1 MKILRQA
8 DEDYY
13 LSTEWLWQKHES
25 DNIIEVFDAPD
36 KIYLCFGIFLIDR
49 LKLSK
54 PKTLDAIYK
63 SLSKE
68 LEYWNQHYPW
78 SELSS
83 FKLQLRELSDSTPY
97 LFGYKCTQDNSVEE
111 NALILG
117 ILHNISQGFG
127 PEIFV
132 KICDTDGDFIL
143 ADCNDSIPEEFN
155 YPVANNRLWLHEGK
169 FKLIPTYFYPDRGLT
184 QGECIEFLGKAHYKL
199 VTDQKLMSEIDKKY
213 IQSFPHE
220 RLNDLQLLNIKI
232 GDKECL
238 EILKQNPTTLNFII
252 KQFHVIDVE
261 DPDISKYNGKGTEC
275 TFLISRVF
283 LDLLSLYMDSRGLKR
298 DQGEVQLYSGEIISL
313 MLKTLLEDNTLAI
326 QETDGLHIKPGVHHM
341 NTTFQDFDFKKRSL
355 SDMIELKDDM
365 IPDQEAL
372 DKVAEFI
379 SQSSTLQKNTS
390 QKKNS
395 QSSTN
400 ESNPD
405 SEVKDFFKSEN
416 IDIDDDD
423 FFEFFLKDGLKLP
436 QEKIDELQQLQFDP
450 TASDDDS
457 LENDKFMDVFGDV
470 MDNNDLD
477 EGFMN
482 ALNESMKWLG
492 VEGMEGIPFDPLKKF
507 MADKKK

>member
-1 MKILRQA
+1 
-8 DEDYY
+8 
-13 LSTEWLWQKHES
+13 
-25 DNIIEVFDAPD
+25 
-36 KIYLCFGIFLIDR
+36 
-49 LKLSK
+49 
-54 PKTLDAIYK
+54 
-63 SLSKE
+63 
-68 LEYWNQHYPW
+68 
-78 SELSS
+78 
-83 FKLQLRELSDSTPY
+83 
-97 LFGYKCTQDNSVEE
+97 
-111 NALILG
+111 
-117 ILHNISQGFG
+117 
-127 PEIFV
+127 
-132 KICDTDGDFIL
+132 
-143 ADCNDSIPEEFN
+143 
-155 YPVANNRLWLHEGK
+155 
-169 FKLIPTYFYPDRGLT
+169 
-184 QGECIEFLGKAHYKL
+184 
-199 VTDQKLMSEIDKKY
+199 
-213 IQSFPHE
+213 
-220 RLNDLQLLNIKI
+220 
-232 GDKECL
+232 
-238 EILKQNPTTLNFII
+238 
-252 KQFHVIDVE
+252 
-261 DPDISKYNGKGTEC
+261 
-275 TFLISRVF
+275 
-283 LDLLSLYMDSRGLKR
+283 
-298 DQGEVQLYSGEIISL
+298 
-313 MLKTLLEDNTLAI
+313 
-326 QETDGLHIKPGVHHM
+326 
-341 NTTFQDFDFKKRSL
+341 
-355 SDMIELKDDM
+355 MIELKDDM

-492 VEGMEGIPFDPLKKF
+492 VEGMEGIPFDPLKKY